1 MNITPEYSPTSD
13 GSGRTIL
20 SKAKAR
26 LVASA
31 YLNARM
37 PKKNPE
43 KAVFLRIDPFITPM
57 LLKVDPSLQP
67 HASPGGTIMVEFNR
81 ALYGCIVSAKFWFEK
96 LTDTLKNMGFL
107 PNDCDPCFLTRC
119 RNGVLTTVIM

>member
-1 MNITPEYSPTSD
+1 
-13 GSGRTIL
+13 
-20 SKAKAR
+20 
-26 LVASA
+26 
-31 YLNARM
+31 
-37 PKKNPE
+37 
-43 KAVFLRIDPFITPM
+43 M

-107 PNDCDPCFLTRC
+107 PNDGDPCFLTRC
-119 RNGVLTTVIM
+119 RNSVLTTVVALYRTVQDCWTLDLAGHGRNPSL